1 MQQSDT
7 IEDYEIWLA
16 ECKVERIA
24 ELRLL
29 LERHGFTC
37 DYHPSTDRFTISSS
51 TESIMR
57 QVDETTVEQFVLGLL
72 EPVPIQATGR
82 CVRKPKRK

>member
-57 QVDETTVEQFVLGLL
+57 QVDVYANQSANRRPSYAQETGLK
-72 EPVPIQATGR
+72 IRGR
-82 CVRKPKRK
+82 ITSR